1 MAVAQERWEFAC
13 FLTSAIFVRFCF
25 FGGSRRS
32 TFLFLKGGWGFL
44 GFRVSSL
51 GPFGAWVSFA
61 QEAFLFGARELG
73 LWDSGFCGVKGCG
86 LTRVPGSDHS

>member
-1 MAVAQERWEFAC
+1 MLVFGKAQ
-13 FLTSAIFVRFCF
+13 FLSDSVF

-32 TFLFLKGGWGFL
+32 TFLFLKGGWEFL

-51 GPFGAWVSFA
+51 GQFGAWVSFA

-73 LWDSGFCGVKGCG
+73 LWDSFQVRT
-86 LTRVPGSDHS
+86 LHRPSSLVSAFARV